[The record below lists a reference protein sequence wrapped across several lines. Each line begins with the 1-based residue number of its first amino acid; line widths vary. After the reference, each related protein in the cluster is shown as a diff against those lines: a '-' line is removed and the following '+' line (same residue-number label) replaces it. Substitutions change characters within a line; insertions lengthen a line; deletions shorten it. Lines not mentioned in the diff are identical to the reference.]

1 MGPPVGPAVKRPRE
15 DSNLGTRLRRA
26 VLYPLSYGGF
36 DVRQASMNPKFRGNS
51 AISQDTVELR
61 MLIPVGHHQFRVFRA
76 GLQELADHQL
86 PRRVLL
92 GVRSRGPPRSGRWPG
107 CARGMVPS
115 MVRRPALP
123 GLRFGWTAPGSER
136 RARPGR
142 CPRKVR
148 WDAARGSQETIG
160 GCETLVVGGV
170 TRFHHDVPGQLPGK
184 HAFLVDPA
192 SDREG
197 ASLPGRDLVIR
208 DAGPDSRAQ
217 RVHDRF
223 RPVPGLRHQCGH
235 SQLLGE
241 QQRTLV
247 RDASGGRAVRVRPV
261 LRGATGG
268 EGVSAGA

>member
-1 MGPPVGPAVKRPRE
+1 MDGGVVSVKRGPPGILGSPAKPALKRPRE

-76 GLQELADHQL
+76 GLQELADHRL

-148 WDAARGSQETIG
+148 WDAARG
-160 GCETLVVGGV
+160 
-170 TRFHHDVPGQLPGK
+170 LPG
-184 HAFLVDPA
+184 D
-192 SDREG
+192 DRR
-197 ASLPGRDLVIR
+197 L
-208 DAGPDSRAQ
+208 
-217 RVHDRF
+217 
-223 RPVPGLRHQCGH
+223 
-235 SQLLGE
+235 
-241 QQRTLV
+241 
-247 RDASGGRAVRVRPV
+247 
-261 LRGATGG
+261 
-268 EGVSAGA
+268 